1 MTLDAW
7 LMANILRLLPT
18 VIGLV
23 CAFSGVQLVKSAQR
37 SYGRAPLDNFAL
49 RRIAFYVGTLAAG
62 IAWGELFEYSRVAL
76 WVGLGTGLIAP
87 LAWAVVMGWL
97 SARYPGLYA
106 ALRSERRAKPH
117 TPPAPSGPGTDD
129 DTTWYGPR

>member
-1 MTLDAW
+1 MTLDTW
-7 LMANILRLLPT
+7 LLTHILRLLPIL
-18 VIGLV
+18 IGLA

-37 SYGRAPLDNFAL
+37 SHGGAPLDNFAL
-49 RRIAFYVGTLAAG
+49 RRIAFYFGALAAG
-62 IAWGELFEYSRVAL
+62 IAWGELFDYSRTAL

-97 SARYPGLYA
+97 SARYPGLYT
-106 ALRSERRAKPH
+106 ALRTERRARPR
-117 TPPAPSGPGTDD
+117 TPPAPPGPGPDD